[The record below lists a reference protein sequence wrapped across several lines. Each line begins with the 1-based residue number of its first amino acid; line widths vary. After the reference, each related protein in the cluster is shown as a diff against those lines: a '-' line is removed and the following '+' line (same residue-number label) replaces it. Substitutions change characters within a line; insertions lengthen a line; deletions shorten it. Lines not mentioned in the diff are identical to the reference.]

1 MEKEWFWYYKENKA
15 SGCRFEVPWMFE
27 RCEERAEYL
36 WTIPSFLNSIE
47 LDYS

>member
-1 MEKEWFWYYKENKA
+1 
-15 SGCRFEVPWMFE
+15 MFE

-36 WTIPSFLNSIE
+36 WTIPSFLNTIE